1 MTKRIR
7 HHRIREI
14 MTSPPITVG
23 PKTGV
28 RKLKSLF
35 DEHDFNAF
43 PVVDEHRVLR
53 GVVTTLDIL
62 RMFRSPRRRWIPD
75 LRALWAQHAEDI
87 MSRGLVTVRPDDPV
101 VSLVNLMV
109 EYKLRSL
116 PVVDGRPG
124 RARLAGIV
132 SRTDVLTCLVLE
144 DHDDNDYAR
153 SN

>member
-1 MTKRIR
+1 MAKRIR
-7 HHRIREI
+7 HHRIREF
-14 MTSPPITVG
+14 MTSPRITVG

-28 RKLKSLF
+28 RKLKLLF
-35 DEHDFNAF
+35 DEHDFNAL

-53 GVVTTLDIL
+53 GVVTTLDIR

-75 LRALWAQHAEDI
+75 LRAQHAEDV

-101 VSLVNLMV
+101 VSAVDLMV

-124 RARLAGIV
+124 RARRAGIV
-132 SRTDVLTCLVLE
+132 SWTDVLRCLVLE
-144 DHDDNDYAR
+144 DHDDND
-153 SN
+153 